1 MRPDEVLDTLQR
13 AGFEAWYV
21 GGCVRDTLLGR
32 PIHDW
37 DVATSALPEQVLA
50 LFPRTVPTGLQHGTV
65 TVLSDSGPV
74 EVTTYR
80 ADGDY
85 HDGRHPDG
93 VRFVRSLRED
103 TARRDFTVNAMAM
116 DQRGNIRDF
125 YGGRADLA
133 AGILRCVGAPERRFR
148 EDALRM
154 LRACRFAAQLGFA
167 IEPETWAALLRCAP
181 LCKQLSRERITEE
194 VTKTIRSPSPQWA
207 AAMIRCGLLTSCCL
221 TGSNDL
227 SQLSVLPPTAEARWA
242 GFGLLVPE
250 LDFSA
255 FRLPAKLVKLCRM
268 ARAHWPAPEERL
280 GWKRLLAAE
289 GEEAARLLATLA
301 QTDAVDE
308 IIASGDC
315 VSLKTLA
322 VSGHDF
328 PDLRGPALGQL
339 LNRLLEHVLQA
350 PADNNRETLLEL
362 AKNIET
368 AS

>member
-37 DVATSALPEQVLA
+37 DVTTSALPEQVLA

-167 IEPETWAALLRCAP
+167 IEPETWAALLRCEP
-181 LCKQLSRERITEE
+181 L
-194 VTKTIRSPSPQWA
+194 
-207 AAMIRCGLLTSCCL
+207 
-221 TGSNDL
+221 
-227 SQLSVLPPTAEARWA
+227 
-242 GFGLLVPE
+242 
-250 LDFSA
+250 
-255 FRLPAKLVKLCRM
+255 
-268 ARAHWPAPEERL
+268 
-280 GWKRLLAAE
+280 
-289 GEEAARLLATLA
+289 
-301 QTDAVDE
+301 
-308 IIASGDC
+308 
-315 VSLKTLA
+315 
-322 VSGHDF
+322 
-328 PDLRGPALGQL
+328 
-339 LNRLLEHVLQA
+339 
-350 PADNNRETLLEL
+350 
-362 AKNIET
+362 
-368 AS
+368 

>member
-37 DVATSALPEQVLA
+37 DVTTSALPEQVLA

-133 AGILRCVGAPERRFR
+133 ASARRSAASARMRCGCCAR
-148 EDALRM
+148 
-154 LRACRFAAQLGFA
+154 
-167 IEPETWAALLRCAP
+167 AALPRSSASP
-181 LCKQLSRERITEE
+181 LNPKHGQH
-194 VTKTIRSPSPQWA
+194 
-207 AAMIRCGLLTSCCL
+207 CC
-221 TGSNDL
+221 
-227 SQLSVLPPTAEARWA
+227 
-242 GFGLLVPE
+242 
-250 LDFSA
+250 
-255 FRLPAKLVKLCRM
+255 
-268 ARAHWPAPEERL
+268 
-280 GWKRLLAAE
+280 
-289 GEEAARLLATLA
+289 AARRS
-301 QTDAVDE
+301 
-308 IIASGDC
+308 AS
-315 VSLKTLA
+315 SSHASASPKKLRKRSA
-322 VSGHDF
+322 HRPRSG
-328 PDLRGPALGQL
+328 PLR
-339 LNRLLEHVLQA
+339 
-350 PADNNRETLLEL
+350 
-362 AKNIET
+362 
-368 AS
+368 

>member
-37 DVATSALPEQVLA
+37 DVTTSALPEQVLA

-125 YGGRADLA
+125 YGVPSRSRSGHSCAASARRRPLPRGCAADA
-133 AGILRCVGAPERRFR
+133 ARVPLRGAARLSP
-148 EDALRM
+148 LN
-154 LRACRFAAQLGFA
+154 
-167 IEPETWAALLRCAP
+167 PKTWAALLRCAP
-181 LCKQLSRERITEE
+181 LCSSSHASA
-194 VTKTIRSPSPQWA
+194 SPKKLRNDPLTVPA
-207 AAMIRCGLLTSCCL
+207 VGRCDDPL
-221 TGSNDL
+221 
-227 SQLSVLPPTAEARWA
+227 R
-242 GFGLLVPE
+242 
-250 LDFSA
+250 
-255 FRLPAKLVKLCRM
+255 PA
-268 ARAHWPAPEERL
+268 
-280 GWKRLLAAE
+280 
-289 GEEAARLLATLA
+289 
-301 QTDAVDE
+301 
-308 IIASGDC
+308 
-315 VSLKTLA
+315 
-322 VSGHDF
+322 
-328 PDLRGPALGQL
+328 
-339 LNRLLEHVLQA
+339 HVLQ
-350 PADNNRETLLEL
+350 PDRLT
-362 AKNIET
+362 
-368 AS
+368 

>member
-37 DVATSALPEQVLA
+37 DVTTSALPEQVLA

-154 LRACRFAAQLGFA
+154 LRACRFAAQLGF
-167 IEPETWAALLRCAP
+167 
-181 LCKQLSRERITEE
+181 
-194 VTKTIRSPSPQWA
+194 
-207 AAMIRCGLLTSCCL
+207 GLLTSCCL
-221 TGSNDL
+221 TGSHDL
-227 SQLSVLPPTAEARWA
+227 SQLSALPPTAEARWA

-301 QTDAVDE
+301 QTDAVDK
-308 IIASGDC
+308 ILASGDC

-322 VSGHDF
+322 VSGRDF
-328 PDLRGPALGQL
+328 PLLRGPALGQL

-362 AKNIET
+362 SKKFE
-368 AS
+368 SPS

>member
-1 MRPDEVLDTLQR
+1 
-13 AGFEAWYV
+13 
-21 GGCVRDTLLGR
+21 
-32 PIHDW
+32 
-37 DVATSALPEQVLA
+37 
-50 LFPRTVPTGLQHGTV
+50 
-65 TVLSDSGPV
+65 
-74 EVTTYR
+74 
-80 ADGDY
+80 
-85 HDGRHPDG
+85 
-93 VRFVRSLRED
+93 
-103 TARRDFTVNAMAM
+103 
-116 DQRGNIRDF
+116 
-125 YGGRADLA
+125 
-133 AGILRCVGAPERRFR
+133 
-148 EDALRM
+148 M

-221 TGSNDL
+221 TGSHDL
-227 SQLSVLPPTAEARWA
+227 SWLSMLPPTAEARWA

-289 GEEAARLLATLA
+289 GEEAARLLAALA
-301 QTDAVDE
+301 QTDAVDK
-308 IIASGDC
+308 ILASGDC

-328 PDLRGPALGQL
+328 PDLRGPALGQM

-362 AKNIET
+362 SKKFE
-368 AS
+368 SPS

>member
-1 MRPDEVLDTLQR
+1 
-13 AGFEAWYV
+13 
-21 GGCVRDTLLGR
+21 
-32 PIHDW
+32 
-37 DVATSALPEQVLA
+37 
-50 LFPRTVPTGLQHGTV
+50 
-65 TVLSDSGPV
+65 
-74 EVTTYR
+74 
-80 ADGDY
+80 
-85 HDGRHPDG
+85 
-93 VRFVRSLRED
+93 
-103 TARRDFTVNAMAM
+103 
-116 DQRGNIRDF
+116 
-125 YGGRADLA
+125 
-133 AGILRCVGAPERRFR
+133 
-148 EDALRM
+148 M

-221 TGSNDL
+221 TGSHDL

-268 ARAHWPAPEERL
+268 ARAHWPAPEDPL

-322 VSGHDF
+322 VSGRDF
-328 PDLRGPALGQL
+328 PLLRGPALGQL

-362 AKNIET
+362 SKKFE
-368 AS
+368 SPS

>member
-1 MRPDEVLDTLQR
+1 
-13 AGFEAWYV
+13 
-21 GGCVRDTLLGR
+21 
-32 PIHDW
+32 
-37 DVATSALPEQVLA
+37 
-50 LFPRTVPTGLQHGTV
+50 
-65 TVLSDSGPV
+65 
-74 EVTTYR
+74 
-80 ADGDY
+80 
-85 HDGRHPDG
+85 
-93 VRFVRSLRED
+93 
-103 TARRDFTVNAMAM
+103 MAM

-221 TGSNDL
+221 TGSHDL
-227 SQLSVLPPTAEARWA
+227 SWLSMLPPTAEARWA

-301 QTDAVDE
+301 QTDAVDK
-308 IIASGDC
+308 ILASGDC

-322 VSGHDF
+322 VSGRDF
-328 PDLRGPALGQL
+328 PLLRGPALGQL

-362 AKNIET
+362 SKKFE
-368 AS
+368 SPS

>member
-1 MRPDEVLDTLQR
+1 MSLKK
-13 AGFEAWYV
+13 YIV
-21 GGCVRDTLLGR
+21 GGWVRDKLLTELGHPMQSNDKDWVVTGATPEEMLKLKFVPVGNDFPVFLHPKTHEEYALARTERKSGHGYKGFTFFTDSSVTL
-32 PIHDW
+32 
-37 DVATSALPEQVLA
+37 EQDL
-50 LFPRTVPTGLQHGTV
+50 L
-65 TVLSDSGPV
+65 
-74 EVTTYR
+74 
-80 ADGDY
+80 
-85 HDGRHPDG
+85 
-93 VRFVRSLRED
+93 
-103 TARRDFTVNAMAM
+103 RRDLTVNAMAM

-322 VSGHDF
+322 VSGRDF
-328 PDLRGPALGQL
+328 PLLRGPALGQMLHAL
-339 LNRLLEHVLQA
+339 LGHVLQC

>member
-1 MRPDEVLDTLQR
+1 MRPDSVLETLQN
-13 AGFEAWYV
+13 AGYEAWYV

-37 DVATSALPEQVLA
+37 DVTTSALPEQVQA
-50 LFPRTVPTGLQHGTV
+50 LFPRTVPTGLRHGTV
-65 TVLSDSGPV
+65 TVLSDGGPV

-116 DQRGNIRDF
+116 DQHGTICDF
-125 YGGRADLA
+125 HGGQADLA
-133 AGILRCVGAPERRFR
+133 AKVLRCVGEPERRFR

-154 LRACRFAAQLGFA
+154 LRACRFAAQLGFS
-167 IEPETWAALLRCAP
+167 IEQASWDALLRCAP
-181 LCKQLSRERITEE
+181 LCAQLSRERITEE
-194 VTKTIRSPSPQWA
+194 VTKTLCSPAPQWA
-207 AAMIRCGLLTSCCL
+207 GTMIGCGLLTFCCL
-221 TGSNDL
+221 TGSHDL
-227 SQLSVLPPTAEARWA
+227 SWLSVLPPTAEARWA

-255 FRLPAKLVKLCRM
+255 FRLPAKLVKLCQT
-268 ARAHWPAPEERL
+268 ARTHWPAPEDCL

-289 GEEAARLLATLA
+289 GEEAARLLAALA

-315 VSLKTLA
+315 ISLKTLA
-322 VSGHDF
+322 VSGRDF
-328 PDLRGPALGQL
+328 PELRGPALG
-339 LNRLLEHVLQA
+339 RLLHRLLDHVLQA
-350 PADNNRETLLEL
+350 PADNDRERLLEL
-362 AKNIET
+362 AKKIENP
-368 AS
+368 S

>member
-37 DVATSALPEQVLA
+37 DVTTSALPEQVLA

-148 EDALRM
+148 DA
-154 LRACRFAAQLGFA
+154 
-167 IEPETWAALLRCAP
+167 
-181 LCKQLSRERITEE
+181 
-194 VTKTIRSPSPQWA
+194 
-207 AAMIRCGLLTSCCL
+207 
-221 TGSNDL
+221 
-227 SQLSVLPPTAEARWA
+227 AR
-242 GFGLLVPE
+242 VP
-250 LDFSA
+250 
-255 FRLPAKLVKLCRM
+255 FR
-268 ARAHWPAPEERL
+268 
-280 GWKRLLAAE
+280 G
-289 GEEAARLLATLA
+289 AARLR
-301 QTDAVDE
+301 
-308 IIASGDC
+308 
-315 VSLKTLA
+315 
-322 VSGHDF
+322 H
-328 PDLRGPALGQL
+328 
-339 LNRLLEHVLQA
+339 
-350 PADNNRETLLEL
+350 
-362 AKNIET
+362 
-368 AS
+368 

>member
-1 MRPDEVLDTLQR
+1 MSRPPP
-13 AGFEAWYV
+13 
-21 GGCVRDTLLGR
+21 C
-32 PIHDW
+32 
-37 DVATSALPEQVLA
+37 PEQVLA

-93 VRFVRSLRED
+93 VRFVRPSLREIPPG
-103 TARRDFTVNAMAM
+103 AISPSNAMAM

-194 VTKTIRSPSPQWA
+194 VRKRS
-207 AAMIRCGLLTSCCL
+207 
-221 TGSNDL
+221 
-227 SQLSVLPPTAEARWA
+227 
-242 GFGLLVPE
+242 
-250 LDFSA
+250 
-255 FRLPAKLVKLCRM
+255 
-268 ARAHWPAPEERL
+268 AHRPR
-280 GWKRLLAAE
+280 
-289 GEEAARLLATLA
+289 
-301 QTDAVDE
+301 
-308 IIASGDC
+308 SG
-315 VSLKTLA
+315 
-322 VSGHDF
+322 
-328 PDLRGPALGQL
+328 PLR
-339 LNRLLEHVLQA
+339 
-350 PADNNRETLLEL
+350 
-362 AKNIET
+362 
-368 AS
+368 

>member
-13 AGFEAWYV
+13 VGFEAWYV

-37 DVATSALPEQVLA
+37 DVTTSALPEQVLA

-322 VSGHDF
+322 VSGRDF
-328 PDLRGPALGQL
+328 PLLRGPALGQM

-350 PADNNRETLLEL
+350 PADNRRDILLEL
-362 AKNIET
+362 SKKFE
-368 AS
+368 SPS

>member
-37 DVATSALPEQVLA
+37 DVTTSALPEQVLA

-154 LRACRFAAQLGFA
+154 LRACRFAALQ
-167 IEPETWAALLRCAP
+167 AAL
-181 LCKQLSRERITEE
+181 T
-194 VTKTIRSPSPQWA
+194 
-207 AAMIRCGLLTSCCL
+207 
-221 TGSNDL
+221 
-227 SQLSVLPPTAEARWA
+227 
-242 GFGLLVPE
+242 
-250 LDFSA
+250 
-255 FRLPAKLVKLCRM
+255 
-268 ARAHWPAPEERL
+268 RAHHRRSYENDPLTVPAVGRCDDP
-280 GWKRLLAAE
+280 
-289 GEEAARLLATLA
+289 
-301 QTDAVDE
+301 
-308 IIASGDC
+308 
-315 VSLKTLA
+315 
-322 VSGHDF
+322 
-328 PDLRGPALGQL
+328 LRPA
-339 LNRLLEHVLQA
+339 HVLL
-350 PADNNRETLLEL
+350 PDRL
-362 AKNIET
+362 K
-368 AS
+368 

>member
-37 DVATSALPEQVLA
+37 DVTTSALPEQVLA

-154 LRACRFAAQLGFA
+154 LRACRFAAQLGFT

-227 SQLSVLPPTAEARWA
+227 SWLSMLPPTADSACLFQNWIFLPSACLPNSSSSAGWRAPTGPRRRNASAGSGCSPPRARKRH
-242 GFGLLVPE
+242 GCLL
-250 LDFSA
+250 
-255 FRLPAKLVKLCRM
+255 RWR
-268 ARAHWPAPEERL
+268 
-280 GWKRLLAAE
+280 
-289 GEEAARLLATLA
+289 
-301 QTDAVDE
+301 
-308 IIASGDC
+308 
-315 VSLKTLA
+315 
-322 VSGHDF
+322 
-328 PDLRGPALGQL
+328 RGTQ
-339 LNRLLEHVLQA
+339 
-350 PADNNRETLLEL
+350 
-362 AKNIET
+362 
-368 AS
+368 